1 MQFSFPSPV
10 FSSSPDKLI
19 REYHACSDSL
29 SVCPSPIST
38 KVRSDDQPMY
48 TTRTT
53 SSEMTRAKRTLFHS
67 KQYEEAGE
75 VMTSRY
81 MNSEECGTSMIGLI
95 TFLLDTEHTT
105 EDISRHS
112 SLGCWSES
120 YAQPTPQYNN
130 HPSCCQAQQPPQYSN
145 TLSSCLAQQT
155 YQFSNTLSSC
165 LAQQTYQFSNTL
177 SSCQAQQTYQFSNTL
192 SSCQAQELSLRLKY
206 PNLFQSFAHCSQSTM
221 GENVDFLRIT
231 LNPASANRCN
241 TEIKQ
246 RAVRGTRS
254 KRPIKNMVKFVLS
267 SFKGL
272 KLR

>member
-10 FSSSPDKLI
+10 FSSSPAKLI
-19 REYHACSDSL
+19 REYHVCSDSL

-48 TTRTT
+48 TTRAT

-75 VMTSRY
+75 VMTSRD
-81 MNSEECGTSMIGLI
+81 MNSEESGTSMIGLI

-105 EDISRHS
+105 EYISRHS

-177 SSCQAQQTYQFSNTL
+177 SSCQAQ
-192 SSCQAQELSLRLKY
+192 ELSLRLKY
-206 PNLFQSFAHCSQSTM
+206 PNLFRSFASCSQSTM
-221 GENVDFLRIT
+221 GENIDFLRIT

-241 TEIKQ
+241 AEIKQ